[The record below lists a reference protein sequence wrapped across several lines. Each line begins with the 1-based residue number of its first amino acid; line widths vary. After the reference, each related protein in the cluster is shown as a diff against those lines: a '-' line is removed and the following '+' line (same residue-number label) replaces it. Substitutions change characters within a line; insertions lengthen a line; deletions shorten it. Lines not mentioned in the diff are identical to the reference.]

1 MYNNEMIKK
10 NHYRHTYIQQS
21 HNNNMTVIYHIMAA
35 WGLVVMKSM
44 KEYIVSVLLQLKIE
58 SY

>member
-1 MYNNEMIKK
+1 MIKK
-10 NHYRHTYIQQS
+10 NQHRHTYIQQS
-21 HNNNMTVIYHIMAA
+21 QNNNMTVIYHIMAA

-44 KEYIVSVLLQLKIE
+44 KEYIVSVLQQLKIE